1 MAWAGREGAEEP
13 PEPDD
18 KLWGSRAR
26 GGGQGLN
33 LEDLPPAELEE
44 EESVQA
50 LEEQSGG
57 QRNCVPEAHQGCPIG
72 PVLGPSEERLWD
84 WTGQV
89 TRGSRALAGKKG
101 GREGGRSRL
110 GFQLWHVQLCGL
122 MQVINLS
129 EPHLSPL

>member
-1 MAWAGREGAEEP
+1 MAWAGRKGAEEP
-13 PEPDD
+13 PEQDD

-26 GGGQGLN
+26 GRGRGLN

-57 QRNCVPEAHQGCPIG
+57 QRNCVPEAFGHQGCPIG

-89 TRGSRALAGKKG
+89 TRGSRAVVGKKG
-101 GREGGRSRL
+101 GREGGA
-110 GFQLWHVQLCGL
+110 G
-122 MQVINLS
+122 
-129 EPHLSPL
+129 